1 MSQIIR
7 QGECDVLGISFGR
20 EENKFYAVDVAFH
33 EAGLNYGSKDETVMK
48 VIAKMIRTAICLY
61 GYMDTKTAEIIFAS
75 PKINP
80 VIMEPLASCVSDL
93 NHIFKSQGYEFK
105 VRVIANDLFY
115 EQVLQPILLVSNG
128 IADTSE
134 LFVRAYQMYQMFSD
148 KKALKRECGTNGIN
162 EKREM
167 VETNEV
173 TSMIGTSDMFSLEG
187 KHSLSRE
194 FYSELK
200 IGKLVQIVLKPLIIN
215 QATKQ
220 EIQKMQEVEYSKK
233 TFGIQYPLLL
243 KTTESIAE
251 RHYYK
256 DLFDING
263 ETYRLCCE
271 WYETAA
277 NNDRPFVEQWIKEH
291 WK

>member
-1 MSQIIR
+1 M
-7 QGECDVLGISFGR
+7 
-20 EENKFYAVDVAFH
+20 
-33 EAGLNYGSKDETVMK
+33 T
-48 VIAKMIRTAICLY
+48 
-61 GYMDTKTAEIIFAS
+61 
-75 PKINP
+75 
-80 VIMEPLASCVSDL
+80 
-93 NHIFKSQGYEFK
+93 
-105 VRVIANDLFY
+105 VIANDLFY